1 MKPMAWGRIA
11 VVAVMLVVALHRADA
26 AIEMAQGGYLYAEH
40 HEDLTNAEGGLT
52 VEGWFYLNAF
62 PEVERRREGEDR
74 RRYLMPLLAKPG
86 SYHIVLEPTFSDI
99 EGDDEFEI
107 DFSLY
112 GGDDTGLCALSRART
127 AFRVPNPNPLR
138 AKEWTHVAFEVAE
151 LADSTRY
158 NVYFQGERITSRTLV
173 ECSRVWAMESRFAV
187 GGIDVDEFR
196 LGWIP
201 RPARLYETPSWDGS
215 IESVRISRGLRYD
228 QRLFAPDRD
237 LRADADTLA
246 HWRFDAPAPRY
257 EDLSG
262 NGHTLFSG
270 GTLPVRT
277 EDALT
282 TTWGSLK
289 VKVVP

>member
-1 MKPMAWGRIA
+1 M
-11 VVAVMLVVALHRADA
+11 VAVILMVVTARAPA
-26 AIEMAQGGYLYAEH
+26 AIEMAEGGYLYVDH
-40 HEDLTNAEGGLT
+40 HEDFTNAEGGLT

-62 PEVERRREGEDR
+62 PEVERRRGGEEFR
-74 RRYLMPLLAKPG
+74 MYAMPLLAKPG
-86 SYHIVLEPTFSDI
+86 SYHIALEPTFSDI
-99 EGDDEFEI
+99 EGDDDFEI
-107 DFSLY
+107 NFILY
-112 GGDDTGLCALSRART
+112 RGDDTGQCARSRART

-138 AKEWTHVAFEVAE
+138 TKEWTHVAFEAAE
-151 LADSTRY
+151 FADSTRY
-158 NVYFQGERITSRTLV
+158 NVYFQGERIRSRALV
-173 ECSRVWAMESRFAV
+173 ECFRVWAMASRFAV
-187 GGIDVDEFR
+187 GGVDVDELR

-201 RPARLYETPSWDGS
+201 LPARFYETPSWDGS

-228 QRLFAPDRD
+228 QRLFAPDRG

-289 VKVVP
+289 VKGVP